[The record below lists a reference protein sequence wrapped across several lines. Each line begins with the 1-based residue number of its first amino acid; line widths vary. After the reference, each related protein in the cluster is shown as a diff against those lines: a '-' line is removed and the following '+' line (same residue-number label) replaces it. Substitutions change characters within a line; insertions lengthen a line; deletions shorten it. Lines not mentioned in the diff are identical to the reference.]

1 MCRCVRGILRRS
13 AWAAALAVALFGA
26 SVSKAGTLQVDY
38 SLQGS
43 TLMLGTLLSTANG
56 TGAGDPAGNPGTQVT
71 GSARL
76 TLTGVDASG
85 MIIDPS
91 SVGGSISGLN
101 LTFNLNQVVVVNGA
115 PISGANLVGPIS
127 ITQMGTA
134 TGTFAGGMVTLPTG
148 SFTTQL
154 ATNIDL
160 AGPLAATIK
169 QLAAGMGI
177 TFPIVQMATI
187 ANTDAPFVFTV
198 GSLAAN
204 STLSATVATMNM
216 GQAVNLN
223 FRGAE
228 TARMFTPA
236 VVVVPEPVES
246 GLLILSVLS
255 LCGVAAVRRQR
266 VAA

>member
-1 MCRCVRGILRRS
+1 VLS
-13 AWAAALAVALFGA
+13 VALFGA
-26 SVSKAGTLQVDY
+26 SVSKAGTLTVDY

-43 TLMLGTLLSTANG
+43 TLQLGALITAANG
-56 TGAGDPAGNPGTQVT
+56 VSAGNPAGNPGTQVT
-71 GSARL
+71 GTVRL

-91 SVGGSISGLN
+91 TVGGSISGLG
-101 LTFNLNQVVVVNGA
+101 LTFNLNQVIVNMGT
-115 PISGANLVGPIS
+115 PINGANLVGPIS

-134 TGTFAGGMVTLPTG
+134 AGTFASGAVTLPTG

-154 ATNIDL
+154 ATNIDI
-160 AGPLAATIK
+160 AGPLAE
-169 QLAAGMGI
+169 LVRPVAAGMGI
-177 TFPIVQMATI
+177 VFPIVQMASI

-198 GSLAAN
+198 GSLGMN

-216 GQAVNLN
+216 GQAVTLA

-228 TARMFTPA
+228 SARMFVAAPQGPM
-236 VVVVPEPVES
+236 VPEPVES

-266 VAA
+266 VA